1 MIVADFEEL
10 FYTLARMIMVSDKE
24 DDIRGRIVCKHIS
37 ATDIVPRFMTHDF
50 VEKVVGMI
58 PIDVGR
64 KIQYIEKTYYQG
76 LLDQYKP
83 AERIRFAE
91 TKLFWQPTKHN
102 PCIAYLGLS
111 RVNGP
116 KGGNELTVVFRASR
130 LFPVF
135 FLDLLTIENLA
146 PRLNLERVNLYIDTL
161 FLQRETILLD
171 LLYPNGK
178 KGKLF
183 KRSVEIWKNQVSR
196 PDSDIKFSQTKKLKK
211 FYQSLKGMKN
221 EV

>member
-10 FYTLARMIMVSDKE
+10 FYTLAQMIMTSNEE
-24 DDIRGRIVCKHIS
+24 DDIRGRIVCKHVS
-37 ATDIVPRFMTHDF
+37 AEVIAPRFMLHDF
-50 VEKVVGMI
+50 VEKVARLI
-58 PIDVGR
+58 PIDVR
-64 KIQYIEKTYYQG
+64 HKIKYIEETYYQG
-76 LLDQYKP
+76 LLDQYKS
-83 AERIRFAE
+83 AGRIRFAE

-116 KGGNELTVVFRASR
+116 KDGNELTVVFRASR

-146 PRLNLERVNLYIDTL
+146 TRLNLERVNFYIDTL

-171 LLYPNGK
+171 LLYPNEK

-196 PDSDIKFSQTKKLKK
+196 PDSDIKFGQTKKLKK
-211 FYQSLKGMKN
+211 FYQSLKGN
-221 EV
+221 EE